1 VATYRAAPTEID
13 LAGTVVSTWAYNDM
27 VPGPL
32 LRATAGDVVEV
43 KVDNALDEATSI
55 HWHGLAIV
63 NSMDGVPGLTQP
75 DIDPRTQFTY
85 RFAVPDSGTYWFHP
99 HHGLQ
104 LDHGL
109 YAPLII
115 DGRDDDVDVHV
126 EYVIVLDDWLDGL
139 GTTPEQELERIRDM
153 GAAMGG
159 PGHDMGDMEMATS
172 PLLGG
177 DAGDAVYPFHL
188 VNGSPI
194 DDPVTLDPQP
204 RGGDRLRLRFV
215 NAGGD
220 TAYRV
225 AIGGH
230 RMTVTHTDGFAI
242 VPFEVDAFVI
252 GMGERYDVTI
262 DIRSGVWPL
271 VALAEGKQ
279 ARAAAVIRTRD
290 ASASP
295 TPDLTADIDEL
306 DGVWLRYADLRA
318 AEDVA
323 LTPPDVVDTRLITL
337 TGGMVGFDWGFR
349 WPAVRRS

>member
-1 VATYRAAPTEID
+1 
-13 LAGTVVSTWAYNDM
+13 
-27 VPGPL
+27 
-32 LRATAGDVVEV
+32 
-43 KVDNALDEATSI
+43 
-55 HWHGLAIV
+55 
-63 NSMDGVPGLTQP
+63 
-75 DIDPRTQFTY
+75 
-85 RFAVPDSGTYWFHP
+85 
-99 HHGLQ
+99 
-104 LDHGL
+104 
-109 YAPLII
+109 
-115 DGRDDDVDVHV
+115 
-126 EYVIVLDDWLDGL
+126 
-139 GTTPEQELERIRDM
+139 
-153 GAAMGG
+153 
-159 PGHDMGDMEMATS
+159 MATS

-290 ASASP
+290 AGASP

-337 TGGMVGFDWGFR
+337 TGGMVGFDWGFDGR
-349 WPAVRRS
+349 RFGDHEPIEVDEGEWVALSIENTTSMWHPVHLHGHTPQLGRAPGGARKDTVNVLPGQTVELMVHANNPRPVDVALPQRVSPRSRNGDGHVVSVIRPRAAGSVPATVLASGRVGAV

>member
-1 VATYRAAPTEID
+1 
-13 LAGTVVSTWAYNDM
+13 
-27 VPGPL
+27 
-32 LRATAGDVVEV
+32 
-43 KVDNALDEATSI
+43 
-55 HWHGLAIV
+55 
-63 NSMDGVPGLTQP
+63 
-75 DIDPRTQFTY
+75 
-85 RFAVPDSGTYWFHP
+85 
-99 HHGLQ
+99 
-104 LDHGL
+104 
-109 YAPLII
+109 
-115 DGRDDDVDVHV
+115 
-126 EYVIVLDDWLDGL
+126 
-139 GTTPEQELERIRDM
+139 
-153 GAAMGG
+153 
-159 PGHDMGDMEMATS
+159 
-172 PLLGG
+172 
-177 DAGDAVYPFHL
+177 
-188 VNGSPI
+188 
-194 DDPVTLDPQP
+194 
-204 RGGDRLRLRFV
+204 V

-290 ASASP
+290 AGASP

-337 TGGMVGFDWGFR
+337 TGGMVGFDWGFDG
-349 WPAVRRS
+349 RRFGDHEPIEGDEGEWVALSIEDITSMWHPVHLHGHTPQLGRAPVEARKDTVNVLPGQTVEMMVHANNPGQWMLHCHNAYHLEAGMATVMSYR